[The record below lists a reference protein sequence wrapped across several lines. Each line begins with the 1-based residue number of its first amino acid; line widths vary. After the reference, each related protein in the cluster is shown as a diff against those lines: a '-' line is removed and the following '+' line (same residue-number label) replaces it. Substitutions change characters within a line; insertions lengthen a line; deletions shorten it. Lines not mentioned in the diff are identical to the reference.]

1 MNYDSPTNLPLRIAV
16 VAIIALWRC
25 WQMTRRRPTT
35 ASLII
40 TVAILGSC
48 GSLIFEAIAHAQS
61 RAGTGRVYIM
71 LSLQVICLAI
81 MLVALCAYYAVA
93 ADTRQARNLVLLVA
107 SIGFIS
113 CGIALGLSFQVAP
126 GRELWD
132 FQHSDTLRW
141 YFASTLFFPVA
152 TAVGGLLA
160 ARSARRAFGALRVA
174 LGMAAAGLW
183 LLAAVGIVTPISY
196 WNGRNTPDSLATVGP
211 PGTVGEP
218 LKTFIY
224 VGFNGGC
231 VLVVISWAAVAIAH
245 RARQL
250 REIRDAWRDT
260 RDMRKLRDDL
270 STVAPEL
277 SFPRTGW
284 TPLLL
289 KPHAARMT
297 ALIECR
303 DRLITLSPRLA
314 AELNPEEYQNPRSVA
329 AALQQLRG
337 IGALHQPSNQ
347 VQAVPILTDSGAYG
361 RDQLI
366 SLARSYSRQG
376 KETSAW

>member
-1 MNYDSPTNLPLRIAV
+1 MNYDSPTNLPLRIGV

-35 ASLII
+35 ASLTI

-61 RAGTGRVYIM
+61 NAGTGRVYIM
-71 LSLQVICLAI
+71 LSLQTICLAI
-81 MLVALCAYYAVA
+81 MLVALCAYYAA
-93 ADTRQARNLVLLVA
+93 AANARQARNLVVLVA
-107 SIGFIS
+107 GIGFVT
-113 CGIALGLSFQVAP
+113 CGIALGLAFQVPP

-152 TAVGGLLA
+152 TAIGGLLA
-160 ARSARRAFGALRVA
+160 ARAARRTFGALRVA
-174 LGMAAAGLW
+174 LGMAAVGLW
-183 LLAAVGIVTPISY
+183 LLAGVGIVTPSSY
-196 WNGRNTPDSLATVGP
+196 WNGRNSPDSLATVGP

-218 LKTFIY
+218 LKTFMY
-224 VGFNGGC
+224 VGFNAGC
-231 VLVVISWAAVAIAH
+231 VLVVISWAAVAVAH

-250 REIRDAWRDT
+250 REMRDAWRDT
-260 RDMRKLRDDL
+260 RAMRKLRDDL

-314 AELNPEEYQNPRSVA
+314 AELKSDEYENPRSVA
-329 AALQQLRG
+329 AALLQLRD
-337 IGALHQPSNQ
+337 IGALYQPRNQ
-347 VQAVPILTDSGAYG
+347 VEAVPILTNSGTYG

-366 SLARSYSRQG
+366 ALARNYSRQG
-376 KETSAW
+376 KEISAW